1 MVKMC
6 ISTNIIKF
14 SEGTMARN
22 SKKSKASTIILWL
35 LVVILAAACVYVVYS
50 YSVSKSS
57 FISDRNFAGGLSEVL
72 GKPAGKITEEELAQY
87 ESINVTSNAY
97 MASIYAMYG
106 LDTSSLNTKGVS
118 VTLTLPGYDSSITAT
133 DDSTDE
139 EKKAYE
145 ENQKLVKT
153 FDAASIDY
161 ADMALFTGLKRI
173 NIYQDE
179 KFNDLSVFSASAA
192 NVENLLVYGG
202 TLGDISAVA
211 DFANLKE
218 LTFASCGVSD
228 IAPLAGLTELT
239 SLTLDDNAITDIS
252 ALSGLVKLE
261 TLSLDNN
268 TIADITPIKN
278 LTALKT
284 LYLGGTGTKDLE
296 TVVALP
302 ELETVSLSN
311 NEITD
316 ISALSALNAEKILSV
331 DLSGNDGI
339 EDWTAVE
346 AFKDKVSGMPEE
358 NTDDN
363 ADTSADGDAD
373 ANADDN
379 ADDNTDANADE
390 STDANTD
397 DNADDNTDAPVDNDE
412 VPADTNADAE

>member
-1 MVKMC
+1 
-6 ISTNIIKF
+6 
-14 SEGTMARN
+14 MARN

-57 FISDRNFAGGLSEVL
+57 FISDRNFANGLSDAL
-72 GKPAGKITEEELAQY
+72 GKPAGKITEEELAEY

-106 LDTSSLNTKGVS
+106 ADTSELNTKGVS
-118 VTLTLPGYDSSITAT
+118 VTLILPGYDSSITAT

-145 ENQKLVKT
+145 ENQKLVKKFNT
-153 FDAASIDY
+153 DSIDY
-161 ADMALFTGLKRI
+161 ADMALFTGLKKVS
-173 NIYQDE
+173 IYQDE
-179 KFNDLSVFSASAA
+179 NFNDLSAFSASAA
-192 NVENLLVYGG
+192 NVETLLVYGG

-218 LTFASCGVSD
+218 LTFASCGISD
-228 IAPLAGLTELT
+228 IAPIAGLTGLT
-239 SLTLDDNAITDIS
+239 ALTLDDNAITDIS
-252 ALSGLVKLE
+252 AVAGLTSLE

-284 LYLGGTGTKDLE
+284 LYLGGTGTKDLD

-316 ISALSALNAEKILSV
+316 ISALSALNAEKIQSV

-346 AFKDKVSGMPEE
+346 AFKDKVSGMPDE
-358 NTDDN
+358 NADASADDNTDATADDN
-363 ADTSADGDAD
+363 ADATADDNAD

-379 ADDNTDANADE
+379 ADDAANDNTDA
-390 STDANTD
+390 T
-397 DNADDNTDAPVDNDE
+397 ADDNTDAAAD
-412 VPADTNADAE
+412 DTNTDAE